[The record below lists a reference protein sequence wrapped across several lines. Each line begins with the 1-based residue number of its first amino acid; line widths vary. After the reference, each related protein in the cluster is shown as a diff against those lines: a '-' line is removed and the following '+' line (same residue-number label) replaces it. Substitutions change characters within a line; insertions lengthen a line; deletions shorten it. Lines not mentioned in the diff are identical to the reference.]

1 MLTTRDMHVLE
12 PYYAWRNHYIASN
25 DPKSPFYNRVYN
37 ELAYHL
43 KVYDHFIHPQWDEF
57 GSQTLYTKV
66 LYADYDEG
74 HAVLEFIGE
83 WNDCLFN
90 DIMLLKREVIDPLR
104 DGGVS
109 KFVLIGENVLN
120 FHHSDDAYYEEWF
133 DDVMEEDGWIA
144 LLNFREHVLADM
156 QAIDLDSYFVLGG
169 ELNEMGWRTFTP
181 EQLCRRVDD
190 CVEHRYGLLG

>member
-1 MLTTRDMHVLE
+1 MHALE
-12 PYYAWRNHYIASN
+12 PFYAWRNHYIASN
-25 DPKSPFYNRVYN
+25 DPQSPFYDRVYN
-37 ELAYHL
+37 EFAYHL
-43 KVYDHFIHPQWDEF
+43 KVYNHYIHPQWDEF

-74 HAVLEFIGE
+74 HAILEFIGE

-120 FHHSDDAYYEEWF
+120 FHYSDDAYYEEWF
-133 DDVMEEDGWIA
+133 DKMSDFAKAAYISSMTGSEFGTEYLGNLA
-144 LLNFREHVLADM
+144 LMR
-156 QAIDLDSYFVLGG
+156 
-169 ELNEMGWRTFTP
+169 
-181 EQLCRRVDD
+181 
-190 CVEHRYGLLG
+190 GLTM

>member
-1 MLTTRDMHVLE
+1 M
-12 PYYAWRNHYIASN
+12 
-25 DPKSPFYNRVYN
+25 
-37 ELAYHL
+37 
-43 KVYDHFIHPQWDEF
+43 
-57 GSQTLYTKV
+57 
-66 LYADYDEG
+66 
-74 HAVLEFIGE
+74 LEFIGE

-90 DIMLLKREVIDPLR
+90 DIMLLKRRIDPLR

-133 DDVMEEDGWIA
+133 DEVMEEDGWIA

-181 EQLCRRVDD
+181 EQFAAGWTIVSRTAMGFWAELHSASPIPSIHALQASRS
-190 CVEHRYGLLG
+190 EAK